1 MLALTRRG
9 LVAGVAAAVL
19 VSSSHARSEGVA
31 ISHLEELDSR
41 ANTAF
46 EYMRRSVPQSEDLIE
61 LSAGML
67 IIPLVTKAALGLG
80 GAYGEGVLRVD
91 GRTVDYF
98 NSVQF
103 NLGLQ
108 ISAQQ
113 YSYVLFFMNRD
124 ALDRFL
130 LSDGWKL
137 GAEMKYL
144 LVDDTELHRIDT
156 LTRRAD
162 VAGLVFGATG
172 LHVGAALEGT
182 KFTRLNSE
190 GDDVSSEGSADQ

>member
-9 LVAGVAAAVL
+9 LVAGVVGAVL
-19 VSSSHARSEGVA
+19 ISSSQAGAEEVA
-31 ISHLEELDSR
+31 LSHLEELDSR
-41 ANTAF
+41 ANTTF
-46 EYMRRSVPQSEDLIE
+46 DYMRRSIPESADLIE

-67 IIPLVTKAALGLG
+67 IIPLVTKAAFGVG

-98 NSVQF
+98 SSAQF
-103 NLGLQ
+103 NIGFQ

-113 YSYVLFFMNRD
+113 YSYVLFFMNRS
-124 ALDRFL
+124 ALDRFRV
-130 LSDGWKL
+130 SEGWKL
-137 GAEMKYL
+137 GAELKYL

-162 VAGLVFGATG
+162 VAGLVFGAAG
-172 LHVGAALEGT
+172 LHVGASLEGT
-182 KFTRLNSE
+182 KFTRLTAE
-190 GDDVSSEGSADQ
+190 GEGGTAVQ

>member
-9 LVAGVAAAVL
+9 LVAGVVAAVL
-19 VSSSHARSEGVA
+19 VSTSHARSQEVT

-46 EYMRRSVPQSEDLIE
+46 EYMRRTVPQSEDLIE

-67 IIPLVTKAALGLG
+67 IIPLVTKAAFGIG

-91 GRTVDYF
+91 GKTVDYF
-98 NSVQF
+98 ESVQF
-103 NLGLQ
+103 NVGLQ

-113 YSYVLFFMNRD
+113 YSYVLFFMNRN

-130 LSDGWKL
+130 RSEGWKL

-190 GDDVSSEGSADQ
+190 GDGISSGDASGQ

>member
-19 VSSSHARSEGVA
+19 VSTAHAQSEEVT

-41 ANTAF
+41 ANTTF
-46 EYMRRSVPQSEDLIE
+46 EYMRRSVPQSDDLIE

-67 IIPLVTKAALGLG
+67 IMPLITKAAFGIG

-91 GRTVDYF
+91 DKTVDYF
-98 NSVQF
+98 ESVQF
-103 NLGLQ
+103 NVGLQ

-113 YSYVLFFMNRD
+113 YSYVLFFLNRN
-124 ALDRFL
+124 ALDRFR

-137 GAEMKYL
+137 GAELKYL

-172 LHVGAALEGT
+172 LHVGVALDGT

-190 GDDVSSEGSADQ
+190 GDDVSSGDASGQ

>member
-19 VSSSHARSEGVA
+19 VSSSYAQSEGMT

-41 ANTAF
+41 ANTAI

-61 LSAGML
+61 LSVGIL
-67 IIPLVTKAALGLG
+67 IIPLVTKAALGFG

-91 GRTVDYF
+91 GKTVDYF
-98 NSVQF
+98 ESVQF
-103 NLGLQ
+103 NFGLQ

-113 YSYVLFFMNRD
+113 YSYALFFMNRN

-130 LSDGWKL
+130 LSEGWKV

-182 KFTRLNSE
+182 KFTRLTTE
-190 GDDVSSEGSADQ
+190 GDDISSGDNSDQ